1 MDSLR
6 NLFLGA
12 VMFALLPDAIAESRS
27 VTEGARSPAA
37 MVGVSLQIVDACGVA
52 SQAAGVLL
60 RCRSTAARA
69 AGSVSRLS
77 PALVSTQWCR
87 SEGPA
92 ASSAQEFVCSEVRTP
107 GSDQQ
112 LIVFTF

>member
-6 NLFLGA
+6 NLLLSA

-27 VTEGARSPAA
+27 ETGGAQSPAA

-69 AGSVSRLS
+69 ADSVSRVS
-77 PALVSTQWCR
+77 PAVVSTQWCR
-87 SEGPA
+87 REEPA
-92 ASSAQEFVCSEVRTP
+92 ASGAQEFVCSEVRTP

-112 LIVFTF
+112 LMVFTF